1 MDADHFMSAIKQS
14 GNGPMPILAQ
24 AHKLW
29 IAKRQQDGVDYC
41 SVFTETA
48 VEVDEK
54 GPLDFLPCAGWG
66 NNNTKNENYSHNSS
80 RSDCVHYKAMV
91 LTNNHKYAISSSWT
105 GWTFNRKNA
114 EYIRYPGK
122 Y

>member
-1 MDADHFMSAIKQS
+1 MQKEKVEGRRQKAEPKLTQQFSNNFPGSQTNMDADHFMSAIKQS

-66 NNNTKNENYSHNSS
+66 NNNTKNEKG
-80 RSDCVHYKAMV
+80 DVKCV
-91 LTNNHKYAISSSWT
+91 IS
-105 GWTFNRKNA
+105 
-114 EYIRYPGK
+114 
-122 Y
+122 